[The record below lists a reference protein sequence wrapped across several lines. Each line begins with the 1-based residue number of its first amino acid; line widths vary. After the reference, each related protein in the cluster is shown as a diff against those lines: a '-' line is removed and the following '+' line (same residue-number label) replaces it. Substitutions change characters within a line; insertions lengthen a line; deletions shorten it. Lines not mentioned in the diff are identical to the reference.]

1 MEKKSTTIEFKCKDF
16 FTQLTNSREN
26 RYEVASVQR
35 FNKDLKLRK
44 DLHDHLVQNGISE
57 QRASHVSK
65 HANIYITNGT
75 IDQERIFNEL
85 KNESLVNE
93 KMRID
98 VISTWANHGVTD
110 PTEIQIAQS
119 LDGTRWLQRQ
129 AADLEQKLNNI
140 EEEVTTLAER
150 FAEHDAMEEED
161 DVDEEVEDEPK
172 RKEKQPIDED
182 EERANEEYM
191 QQLSAELEKHKQV
204 IDEELGRYE
213 DIVDSDEE
221 SDIFDEEAQ
230 VDTVKNPLDT
240 FKIRREIDDDMEE
253 IRSLR
258 DYMSDAESI
267 MKNRK
272 IILEKLV
279 ASVVRKRK
287 ILREG
292 ILASID
298 ASIKQLSKYMI

>member
-1 MEKKSTTIEFKCKDF
+1 MS
-16 FTQLTNSREN
+16 NS
-26 RYEVASVQR
+26 
-35 FNKDLKLRK
+35 
-44 DLHDHLVQNGISE
+44 
-57 QRASHVSK
+57 
-65 HANIYITNGT
+65 T

-98 VISTWANHGVTD
+98 IISTWANHGVTD

-150 FAEHDAMEEED
+150 FAEHDAMEDED
-161 DVDEEVEDEPK
+161 DVDDEEMEDEPK
-172 RKEKQPIDED
+172 RKEKQPIDEV
-182 EERANEEYM
+182 EERDNEEFM
-191 QQLSAELEKHKQV
+191 QMINAELEKHKQV
-204 IDEELGRYE
+204 IDVELGRYQ

-221 SDIFDEEAQ
+221 SDVFDDEEVQ
-230 VDTVKNPLDT
+230 VDTIKNPLDT
-240 FKIRREIDDDMEE
+240 YKIRREIDDDMEE

-298 ASIKQLSKYMI
+298 ASIKQLSKYLI